1 MIKTTLIIMLLIA
14 FTGCAKKNQVCSS
27 DGYLY
32 EVTDTSV
39 KLLRDGNK
47 FVICNTIR
55 F

>member
-1 MIKTTLIIMLLIA
+1 MIKITLIIMIILA
-14 FTGCAKKNQVCSS
+14 FTGCVKKNQVCSS